1 MQLTLYKID
10 AFWDVEA
17 AVWVATSENVP
28 GLATEADSLETL
40 DLKLRDLIPELLILN
55 EVIPKDYK
63 GIISFELIS
72 HKQEIIEVA

>member
-1 MQLTLYKID
+1 MKLTLYKID
-10 AFWDVEA
+10 AFWDIEA

-28 GLATEADSLETL
+28 GLVTEADSLEAL

-63 GIISFELIS
+63 GIISFELTS